1 MLQLFTPLSNSE
13 SILIS
18 IITIVYN
25 GEKYIEECVNSIKNQ
40 KKENIEYIIIDGGST
55 DGTLDIIRNHPDG
68 VDVLISEKDRGISDA
83 FNKGIALA
91 KGELIGLLNSD
102 DYYSETCVN
111 DVIAF
116 YIANSKKKGIYFG
129 DIRYFDETSSH
140 VRISDYNSIW
150 KYTSIYHPSVF
161 VSKAVYE
168 EIGGFSEGFRY
179 TMDAE
184 FMHRAISRNVPFFHI
199 PKCLSNFR
207 TTGTSD
213 VNYRKTYDEFYR
225 SVAMYNDQG
234 LRTKFWHFWV
244 VFKKDISRTPLGSYF
259 YKRKHLIAPLLSGKI
274 RKG

>member
-1 MLQLFTPLSNSE
+1 MYKLPP
-13 SILIS
+13 IVS
-18 IITIVYN
+18 IITIVFN
-25 GEKYIEECVNSIKNQ
+25 GERYIEECINSIRRQKN
-40 KKENIEYIIIDGGST
+40 EYIEYIIIDGGST
-55 DGTLDIIRNHPDG
+55 DSTLAIIEENKNV
-68 VDVLISEKDRGISDA
+68 VDVLVSEKDRGISDA

-91 KGELIGLLNSD
+91 KGALIGILNSD
-102 DYYSETCVN
+102 DSYTENCVS
-111 DVIAF
+111 DVVSF
-116 YIANSKKKGIYFG
+116 YKSNSKQKGIYYG

-140 VRISDYNSIW
+140 VRISDYSSIW

-213 VNYRKTYDEFYR
+213 VNYRKTYEEFFR

-234 LRTKFWHFWV
+234 LKTKFWHFWV
-244 VFKKDISRTPLGSYF
+244 VFKKDVSRTLLGSYF
-259 YKRKHLIAPLLSGKI
+259 YKRKYLIAPLLSGKI